1 MTGRMEL
8 CLNSN
13 NNNSNHNNNN
23 NLHLINSSS
32 SSSLSSSNSSLEVS
46 SSHNNPRDNLHAPI
60 KQLLPA
66 RKRLCRTASISSH
79 ASTFQTSVS
88 EPFSCDSIYVFLV
101 VCVNKILS
109 GCVTQ
114 RSKMCRAVEPQGRG
128 WQV

>member
-8 CLNSN
+8 FLNSN

-23 NLHLINSSS
+23 NLHLVNSSSS

-46 SSHNNPRDNLHAPI
+46 SSHNNPPDNLHAPI
-60 KQLLPA
+60 KQLLRA

-101 VCVNKILS
+101 VSTRFSVAVLHKDPRCV
-109 GCVTQ
+109 GQ
-114 RSKMCRAVEPQGRG
+114 
-128 WQV
+128 